1 MLKEMTCKRP
11 VAWKILM
18 KSKQRTGLVF
28 TGGKEEELESC

>member
-1 MLKEMTCKRP
+1 MKNKKWKIRCKP
-11 VAWKILM
+11 KILM